1 MLTLMT
7 EEMLATPPEVVNDC
21 QLNVYNIRTM
31 QQRAPAHYRDL
42 RFDPNNMCNLQ
53 CVYCH
58 NARSDDLVDPD
69 QFREFINN
77 RVLSVFRFQV
87 GCIMEPTL
95 DKRLTDFLLTIAA
108 SPARPTHAFALQTN
122 GILIHRHDHEKIKQA
137 GLTDLCV
144 SLDTADPTTQKN
156 LRDNMSL
163 DKVVRNLRQFSH
175 NCPNATLEFV
185 SVVTRANIDSL
196 EGLVELGLDLGV
208 KRFIF
213 RELSYFRDNTIVDH
227 ERMPSLVL
235 LPGQFAAMMDRIN
248 ERFDGKTHLIF
259 APNDFLDAARREVV
273 KNSALGSHS
282 S

>member
-1 MLTLMT
+1 
-7 EEMLATPPEVVNDC
+7 
-21 QLNVYNIRTM
+21 M

-58 NARSDDLVDPD
+58 NDRSDDLIDPE
-69 QFREFINN
+69 QFRDFVSNK
-77 RVLSVFRFQV
+77 VLSVFRFQV

-95 DKRLTDFLLTIAA
+95 DKRLTDFLLMISA

-122 GILIHRHDHEKIKQA
+122 GILIHRHDHEKVKQA
-137 GLTDLCV
+137 GVTDLCV
-144 SLDTADPTTQKN
+144 SLDTADPTTQKS

-163 DKVVRNLRQFSH
+163 DKVVRNLRQFSQ
-175 NCPNATLEFV
+175 NCPKVTLEFV
-185 SVVTRANIDSL
+185 SVVTRANIDNL

-213 RELSYFRDNTIVDH
+213 RELSYWRENKIVDH
-227 ERMPSLVL
+227 ARMPGLVL
-235 LPGQFAAMMDRIN
+235 FPGQFAAMMDRIN

-259 APNDFLDAARREVV
+259 APNEFLDAARRDVIQ
-273 KNSALGSHS
+273 NSGLESTS
-282 S
+282 NQ